1 MLMKDGQ
8 GRLHHEG
15 NLGVLLPVK
24 DRITIR
30 EGERYEDERARYL
43 SNASFGSFG
52 SFRHFSKVWLAPL
65 DVFLSGCGG
74 IMNMLT
80 YC

>member
-1 MLMKDGQ
+1 MKMKEHVT
-8 GRLHHEG
+8 LA
-15 NLGVLLPVK
+15 LPALAALAAFFILV
-24 DRITIR
+24 
-30 EGERYEDERARYL
+30 RY
-43 SNASFGSFG
+43 GW
-52 SFRHFSKVWLAPL
+52 HPL